1 MMIWLRHS
9 RDQTRER
16 HQANQPAIDAQEERQ
31 LSNRTA
37 STEISALIDRSIAI
51 WNETDPAARRT
62 LIEATWAEDAT
73 YTDPALN
80 GAGRDGIDA
89 MTAGF

>member
-1 MMIWLRHS
+1 MNS
-9 RDQTRER
+9 
-16 HQANQPAIDAQEERQ
+16 QAAP
-31 LSNRTA
+31 
-37 STEISALIDRSIAI
+37 TELSALIDRYIAI
-51 WNETDPAARRT
+51 WNETDPDARRT